1 MAAEVEIVL
10 APDGVDG
17 DVVGYD
23 KNGKKVDLPH
33 RIVIRP
39 YFYGSTSC
47 ANMAYTTVK
56 AGEREV
62 SRTVIQLSGATGK
75 VKTLDR
81 SSLREPKFAK
91 ADVASATEEFE
102 EVEVEEE
109 VEETDDD
116 QPDPADADGD
126 EDVQQSP
133 TLAIRPRK
141 QVVGNRPGTQRAVA
155 RRPDAG
161 LDSDRAS

>member
-23 KNGKKVDLPH
+23 RNGKKVELPH
-33 RIVIRP
+33 RIVINP
-39 YFYGSTSC
+39 YFYGATAC
-47 ANMAYTTVK
+47 ANLAYTTVSS
-56 AGEREV
+56 GDREI

-91 ADVASATEEFE
+91 ADSDSATEEFE

-109 VEETDDD
+109 VEETDDN
-116 QPDPADADGD
+116 QPDSADADGH
-126 EDVQQSP
+126 EDVQQPP

-141 QVVGNRPGTQRAVA
+141 QIVGNRPGTQRTIP
-155 RRPDAG
+155 RRQDAG
-161 LDSDRAS
+161 VDSQ